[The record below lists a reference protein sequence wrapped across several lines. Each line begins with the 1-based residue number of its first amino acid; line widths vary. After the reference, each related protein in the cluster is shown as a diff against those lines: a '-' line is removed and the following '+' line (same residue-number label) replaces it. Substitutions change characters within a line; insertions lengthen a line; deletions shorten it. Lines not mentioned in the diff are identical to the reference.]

1 LYADEV
7 FHKRNT
13 PRGSNGTQNTGGAAS
28 IFLARTFNL
37 AAQPEECNF
46 TISQSHRNNRI
57 VSYKETMEST
67 YNMDGIGSVG
77 MAEEAPALDGGRNN
91 SACTPVRR
99 QFFKPVGI
107 PRQCDLDGC
116 VFRGASP
123 ISQPFVPTASIKE
136 FTPPPSPFDSS
147 KMILKT
153 PSSVRTVET
162 VATTP
167 ESIASCASYLSA
179 ASSSFC
185 MTTPTKRE
193 NFPTPVIQD
202 NFLKDSLASVV
213 NTPTKQS
220 LVKRKKKTKSQSR
233 FDTQRQPTDDFARKQ
248 KQKQKVKTEL
258 CMYYLSNRNCPF
270 GSNCSYAHGEKE
282 LQMTRLMDLQRNG
295 LIDDAETYRIKPCF
309 DFVAM
314 GSW

>member
-1 LYADEV
+1 MAY
-7 FHKRNT
+7 
-13 PRGSNGTQNTGGAAS
+13 S

-37 AAQPEECNF
+37 VALPEA
-46 TISQSHRNNRI
+46 TTTLQSLIKNNRI
-57 VSYKETMEST
+57 VSYKETMESP
-67 YNMDGIGSVG
+67 YNMDGTGFVG
-77 MAEEAPALDGGRNN
+77 MTEEAHALDGGRNN
-91 SACTPVRR
+91 NACTPVRR
-99 QFFKPVGI
+99 QSFFKPVGI
-107 PRQCDLDGC
+107 SRQCDLG
-116 VFRGASP
+116 VGIFHRASQ
-123 ISQPFVPTASIKE
+123 ISQPFVPTATIKE

-147 KMILKT
+147 KMILLKT

-167 ESIASCASYLSA
+167 ESIASCTSYLSA

-185 MTTPTKRE
+185 MTTPTKRT
-193 NFPTPVIQD
+193 NFPTTVIQS

-213 NTPTKQS
+213 NTTTKQS
-220 LVKRKKKTKSQSR
+220 LVKRKKKAKSQSR
-233 FDTQRQPTDDFARKQ
+233 FDTQRQPIDDFARKQ

>member
-1 LYADEV
+1 
-7 FHKRNT
+7 
-13 PRGSNGTQNTGGAAS
+13 
-28 IFLARTFNL
+28 
-37 AAQPEECNF
+37 
-46 TISQSHRNNRI
+46 
-57 VSYKETMEST
+57 MEST
-67 YNMDGIGSVG
+67 YNMDGTAFVG
-77 MAEEAPALDGGRNN
+77 MTVDAHTLDGGRND
-91 SACTPVRR
+91 SACTPDRR
-99 QFFKPVGI
+99 QSFFKPVGI
-107 PRQCDLDGC
+107 SRQCDLGGGS
-116 VFRGASP
+116 FHRASP
-123 ISQPFVPTASIKE
+123 ISRPFVPTA

-147 KMILKT
+147 KMILLKT
-153 PSSVRTVET
+153 PSSVRTVVT

-185 MTTPTKRE
+185 MTTPTMSKNVLQE
-193 NFPTPVIQD
+193 

-213 NTPTKQS
+213 DTPPTKQS
-220 LVKRKKKTKSQSR
+220 LVKRKKMTKSQSR
-233 FDTQRQPTDDFARKQ
+233 FDRQRQPIDDFARKQ